1 MNKIIE
7 ILIVDIFCLILNIIS
22 LLMFILNKPYRKNY
36 NVTSIILMSL
46 NSIFVIYFIIDIIC
60 LVSSGV

>member
-1 MNKIIE
+1 MNKIIV
-7 ILIVDIFCLILNIIS
+7 ILIIDIFCLILNIIS